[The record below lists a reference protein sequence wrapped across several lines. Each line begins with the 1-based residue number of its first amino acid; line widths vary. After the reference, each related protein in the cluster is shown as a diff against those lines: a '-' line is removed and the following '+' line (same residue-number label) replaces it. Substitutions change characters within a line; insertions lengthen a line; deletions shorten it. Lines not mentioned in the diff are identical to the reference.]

1 MIYIVCHYMNLCM
14 YTHTRIY
21 TVTDLISMHIHILV
35 IPLHLNFVVIGKK
48 PALGFSDGSEGRL
61 RKDVKQSLVKT
72 RNFCF
77 AKTKSHK
84 VGWIVV
90 IVRIVVIVL
99 IVVIV
104 VIVIVICLSFLFL
117 GCPLFGGL
125 MLVDIIPWWLCYGHV
140 MCICIHIYIY
150 LDTVFSFMWAC
161 V

>member
-1 MIYIVCHYMNLCM
+1 MCICI
-14 YTHTRIY
+14 IY
-21 TVTDLISMHIHILV
+21 TYITNSHR
-35 IPLHLNFVVIGKK
+35 LNIYVYTYTYHSPPPELFRHWEALQKK
-48 PALGFSDGSEGRL
+48 TALGFSDGSEGRL

-72 RNFCF
+72 RNFFF

-84 VGWIVV
+84 VGWIVLIVV
-90 IVRIVVIVL
+90 IVPSVVIVL

-125 MLVDIIPWWLCYGHV
+125 MLVDIIPWWLYYGHV